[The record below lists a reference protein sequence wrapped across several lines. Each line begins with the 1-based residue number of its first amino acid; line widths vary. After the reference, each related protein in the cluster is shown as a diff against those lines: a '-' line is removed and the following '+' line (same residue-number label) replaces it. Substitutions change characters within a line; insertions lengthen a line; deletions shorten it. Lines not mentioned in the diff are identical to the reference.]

1 VDSAEVGVL
10 EEADQVSLAGL
21 LEGSDGS
28 ALEAEIGLEVLSNF
42 TNESLEGELADQK
55 LGGLLVTTDLTES
68 DGTGAITMGLLH
80 TSGGGGRLAGSLGGE
95 LLPGGLASGRLTSGL
110 LGTGHLAGWWFSFE
124 LSKNLNLSGT
134 EKQFKLLTGQ
144 RPDDE

>member
-1 VDSAEVGVL
+1 VCKY
-10 EEADQVSLAGL
+10 

-68 DGTGAITMGLLH
+68 DGTGAVTMGLLH